1 MSVLSSFMS
10 GDFAGAFLKLG
21 VTAFVV
27 ICLLPI
33 HEFAHAFVAYK
44 LGDQTARLSGRLT
57 INPFAHIDLWGALM
71 IVLVGFGYA
80 RAVPV
85 NMRNF
90 KNPKA
95 GMALV
100 ALAGPVSNF
109 LMSVVFIFLSALT
122 LRFLD
127 YNSTLG
133 NAIFTCV
140 SYAAI
145 VNINL
150 AIFNFLP
157 IPPLDGSRIIS
168 VILPDRIYYKIM
180 QYERYILIG
189 LFLLMVLPATDF
201 IWSGLSSLSYAI
213 YEGLLRL
220 MLAPM
225 M

>member
-1 MSVLSSFMS
+1 MSVWSSLLS
-10 GDFAGAFLKLG
+10 GDFAGAFLRLG

-27 ICLLPI
+27 ICLLPV

-44 LGDQTARLSGRLT
+44 LGDHTARLSGRLT
-57 INPFAHIDLWGALM
+57 INPFAHIDLIGALM
-71 IVLVGFGYA
+71 IALFGFGYA
-80 RAVPV
+80 KAVPV

-90 KNPKA
+90 KNPKL

-109 LMSVVFIFLSALT
+109 LMSLVFIFLSALA
-122 LRFLD
+122 LRFLE
-127 YNSTLG
+127 YNSTFG
-133 NAIFTCV
+133 NAVFTFV

-168 VILPDRIYYKIM
+168 AILPDRIYYRIM

-189 LFLLMVLPATDF
+189 LLILMFLPVTDF
-201 IWSGLSSLSYAI
+201 IWSGLSALSYSI